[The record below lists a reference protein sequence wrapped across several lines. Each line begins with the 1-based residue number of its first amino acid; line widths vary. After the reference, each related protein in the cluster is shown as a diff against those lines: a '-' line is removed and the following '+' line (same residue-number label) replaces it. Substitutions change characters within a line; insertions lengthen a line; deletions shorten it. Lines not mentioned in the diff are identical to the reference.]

1 MRRSYVSLL
10 LAIAML
16 WGASYMFIKVGVR
29 DFAPTTLML
38 IRVVLAASALFAY
51 LAWQNGVRATVAS
64 MRAAGPGAYAL
75 GIVNAALPFT
85 LIAWGEQHIDS
96 GIAAIANSA
105 VPIFVVLFAFLL
117 VPGERVSGVR
127 LLGVLLGLAGV
138 GLVVGVDPEGGWL
151 AVLGA
156 LACVLA
162 AACYGA
168 GTLWGQRLVAGVS
181 GPVLVL
187 TATLGASVV
196 LLPFGAAQ
204 APGDLPGWKPV
215 ASVVALALG
224 GTALAQILFYRLL
237 RGFGSARTSLVVYLL
252 PPVAV
257 VYGVVFLGEPLR
269 APALAGLALIL
280 AGIAIGSGALR
291 LGSAARTRS
300 APAVD

>member
-64 MRAAGPGAYAL
+64 MRAAGRGAYAL

-105 VPIFVVLFAFLL
+105 VPIFVVFFALLL
-117 VPGERVSGVR
+117 VPGERVSGGR
-127 LLGVLLGLAGV
+127 LFGVLLGLAGV

-168 GTLWGQRLVAGVS
+168 ATLWGQRLVAGVS
-181 GPVLVL
+181 GPVLAL

-237 RGFGSARTSLVVYLL
+237 RGFGSARASLVVYLL

-257 VYGVVFLGEPLR
+257 VYGVLFLGEPLR
-269 APALAGLALIL
+269 PPALAGLALIL